1 MENPKLDEL
10 NDENQIKDFTL
21 NLTSGKKK
29 RRRLGT
35 KIEEENDDYN
45 NINNFD

>member
-29 RRRLGT
+29 KSYKLWDCRKNR
-35 KIEEENDDYN
+35 I
-45 NINNFD
+45 